1 MYLARLK
8 GFEPLAHGLE
18 GRCSIRLSYRRK
30 PQDGFHKGFAGAQR
44 KQVPLPLTVIDY
56 SIIPERCQQVFGPTG
71 TVLLGSLS
79 HCSKTW
85 FQKEPG
91 PTTITTIGGRFFY
104 GRPQKNRPPAVTKS
118 SSKRTVP
125 LEPNPTKASPASSY
139 ARSGVDKTT
148 RSGYHTSRV
157 RGEQTIACRKV

>member
-56 SIIPERCQQVFGPTG
+56 TIIPELCQQIFGPMG
-71 TVLLGSLS
+71 TVLLGSTWWTYGDGSFGFTFLVSLS

-85 FQKEPG
+85 FQKNQDQ
-91 PTTITTIGGRFFY
+91 RRLY
-104 GRPQKNRPPAVTKS
+104 RSLRPQRHYSLDNSHP
-118 SSKRTVP
+118 KRLP
-125 LEPNPTKASPASSY
+125 YLP
-139 ARSGVDKTT
+139 GT
-148 RSGYHTSRV
+148 R
-157 RGEQTIACRKV
+157 

>member
-85 FQKEPG
+85 FQKNQSQRTLHRSLLPSATILLTNTIQKVTIPPG
-91 PTTITTIGGRFFY
+91 CEVNRRSRAERYEESPGTAGQGCRLTAGGGDSRESATEI
-104 GRPQKNRPPAVTKS
+104 NR
-118 SSKRTVP
+118 R
-125 LEPNPTKASPASSY
+125 
-139 ARSGVDKTT
+139 
-148 RSGYHTSRV
+148 
-157 RGEQTIACRKV
+157 

>member
-44 KQVPLPLTVIDY
+44 KQVPLPLTVTNY
-56 SIIPERCQQVFGPTG
+56 TIIPELCQQIFGPMGTVLLGSHGPTG

-79 HCSKTW
+79 W
-85 FQKEPG
+85 FHFPIALKRG
-91 PTTITTIGGRFFY
+91 
-104 GRPQKNRPPAVTKS
+104 
-118 SSKRTVP
+118 SKRTR
-125 LEPNPTKASPASSY
+125 PNVHSTGACTPWNHYSLDNSHPKRLPY
-139 ARSGVDKTT
+139 LPGAR
-148 RSGYHTSRV
+148 
-157 RGEQTIACRKV
+157 

>member
-79 HCSKTW
+79 HDPFLVHGALATV
-85 FQKEPG
+85 
-91 PTTITTIGGRFFY
+91 
-104 GRPQKNRPPAVTKS
+104 PPALGPVL
-118 SSKRTVP
+118 P
-125 LEPNPTKASPASSY
+125 
-139 ARSGVDKTT
+139 
-148 RSGYHTSRV
+148 V
-157 RGEQTIACRKV
+157 RF

>member
-79 HCSKTW
+79 HCSNTW
-85 FQKEPG
+85 FQKNQSQRTLHRSLLPQRHYSLDN
-91 PTTITTIGGRFFY
+91 GRL
-104 GRPQKNRPPAVTKS
+104 K
-118 SSKRTVP
+118 
-125 LEPNPTKASPASSY
+125 
-139 ARSGVDKTT
+139 
-148 RSGYHTSRV
+148 GYHTSRV

>member
-85 FQKEPG
+85 FQKNQSQRTLHRSLLPQRHYSLDNGRLKGLPYLPG
-91 PTTITTIGGRFFY
+91 
-104 GRPQKNRPPAVTKS
+104 
-118 SSKRTVP
+118 
-125 LEPNPTKASPASSY
+125 
-139 ARSGVDKTT
+139 T
-148 RSGYHTSRV
+148 R
-157 RGEQTIACRKV
+157 

>member
-71 TVLLGSLS
+71 TDLR
-79 HCSKTW
+79 
-85 FQKEPG
+85 
-91 PTTITTIGGRFFY
+91 GRFFWVHFPIALKR
-104 GRPQKNRPPAVTKS
+104 G
-118 SSKRTVP
+118 SKRT
-125 LEPNPTKASPASSY
+125 SPSV
-139 ARSGVDKTT
+139 RSTGAYSPSATILLTT
-148 RSGYHTSRV
+148 
-157 RGEQTIACRKV
+157 AA